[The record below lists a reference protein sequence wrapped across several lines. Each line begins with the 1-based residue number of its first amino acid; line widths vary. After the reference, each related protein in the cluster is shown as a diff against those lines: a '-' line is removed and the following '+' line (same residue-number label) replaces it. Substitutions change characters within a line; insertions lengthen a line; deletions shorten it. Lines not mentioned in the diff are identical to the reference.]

1 MKMMDLLYNIKEIE
15 STMEVGG
22 SGPPRRQLII
32 VNLKLEYLRI
42 VAGFFMSSTSLKLV
56 YANGII
62 RFAHEPF
69 VGGLQKISNLSNFV
83 AGFFMSSTSLKL
95 VYANG
100 IIRFAHEPFVGGLQR
115 ILNLR
120 NFVAGFFMSQ
130 PHSSWCM
137 LGLFALLMNPLWE
150 ASRILNELR
159 CWFFHVLNLT
169 QLVYAGFRFDEPFVG
184 GLQRILKPTSLLV
197 FSRELGSV
205 SDMKKPTKFFR
216 GFLSFGR
223 RVRDSNPRTCYS
235 QQFSRLPQS
244 THSANSPGA
253 KVLFF
258 SLHKIFFLISLH
270 YFQTQRL

>member
-120 NFVAGFFMSQ
+120 NFVAGFFMS
-130 PHSSWCM
+130 S
-137 LGLFALLMNPLWE
+137 
-150 ASRILNELR
+150 
-159 CWFFHVLNLT
+159 
-169 QLVYAGFRFDEPFVG
+169 
-184 GLQRILKPTSLLV
+184 TSLKRAWLGFGHEKTHEKISWV
-197 FSRELGSV
+197 FILW
-205 SDMKKPTKFFR
+205 
-216 GFLSFGR
+216 R

-244 THSANSPGA
+244 TTLPTLRAQ
-253 KVLFF
+253 KYFF
-258 SLHKIFFLISLH
+258 FRYTKFF
-270 YFQTQRL
+270 F